1 MSATVWIDKSWLP
14 WNRLNKN
21 EKLNLFIPQ
30 FHTVVVQRSFAWSE
44 KSYQVKN
51 LKQEN
56 KLSYLSLTTFVLL
69 APQNDELVRMP
80 GEKKRRKEKVYKDLN
95 RFAENNSKNNKKFK
109 TLLSY

>member
-21 EKLNLFIPQ
+21 EELNLFIPQ
-30 FHTVVVQRSFAWSE
+30 FHTVVVRWSE

-80 GEKKRRKEKVYKDLN
+80 GEKSEEKRRCIKI
-95 RFAENNSKNNKKFK
+95 
-109 TLLSY
+109 

>member
-1 MSATVWIDKSWLP
+1 MDTQILAAMEPAKKMKSLIFSSKF
-14 WNRLNKN
+14 N
-21 EKLNLFIPQ
+21 
-30 FHTVVVQRSFAWSE
+30 TVVRSTKFRRSE

-80 GEKKRRKEKVYKDLN
+80 GEKSEEKRRCIKI
-95 RFAENNSKNNKKFK
+95 
-109 TLLSY
+109 